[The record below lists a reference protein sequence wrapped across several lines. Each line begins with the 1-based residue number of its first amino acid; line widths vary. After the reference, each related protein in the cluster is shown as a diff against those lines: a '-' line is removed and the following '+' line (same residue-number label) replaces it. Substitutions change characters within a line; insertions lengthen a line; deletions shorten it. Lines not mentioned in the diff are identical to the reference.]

1 MGQPAQPQPQAEFP
15 FFLFFII
22 LTTIAATTAIRTAH
36 IMIVAMFSV
45 IQANIFIPPVHIVY
59 FVTLTLLVSAGASQP
74 RLMNS
79 MYTIPARTPSAAIR
93 PTIFR
98 FPVNT
103 EPN

>member
-1 MGQPAQPQPQAEFP
+1 MGQPAQPQPQFP

-22 LTTIAATTAIRTAH
+22 LTTIAATAH